1 MLSLASRRLYLC
13 VGLREDLTDFVRA
26 VVEGGVDVVQLREK
40 VAPASE
46 QRRPAAELARLCRDL
61 GVPFVVNDSPELAAE
76 VGADG
81 VHVGQDDV
89 SVARCR
95 ALLGEAAIVGLSTH
109 AEAELESALAT
120 SASYLSA
127 GPIVATPTKAGRP
140 GTGVGYALAAQRRSD
155 RPVFVTGGVGA
166 ATVGALVG
174 EGLRHFVV
182 VRALTEAADPGAA
195 ARALRRALD
204 DALSAVPVE
213 PAQERR
219 HHPGVGP

>member
-1 MLSLASRRLYLC
+1 MESVPSLADCRLYLC
-13 VGLREDLTDFVRA
+13 VGLRDDLTDFVHA

-40 VAPASE
+40 TAPASD
-46 QRRPAAELARLCRDL
+46 QRGPAGELARLCRDL

-89 SVARCR
+89 PVERCR
-95 ALLGEAAIVGLSTH
+95 ALLGEGAIVGLSTH
-109 AEAELESALAT
+109 AEAELEAALTT
-120 SASYLSA
+120 SATYLSA
-127 GPIVATPTKAGRP
+127 GPIVPTPTKVGRP

-155 RPVFVTGGVGA
+155 RPVFVTGGVSPT
-166 ATVGALVG
+166 TVGALVA

-182 VRALTEAADPGAA
+182 VRALTEAHDPGGA

-204 DALSAVPVE
+204 EALSAVPVE
-213 PAQERR
+213 PAQ
-219 HHPGVGP
+219 